1 MQSRLDQEYFRQP
14 DHTRSIQETNVTFQA
29 LQWSLSVIALILK
42 PMDSWMIV
50 RRFQT
55 PISFAK
61 QAVLQPTSANFNHQP
76 LPQMD
81 MSWHFLIFPP
91 KPQLSAA
98 PTDQVRRPSSP
109 PWSQAEPRRVASAP
123 PTVQSDQGGPKRG
136 WVNWRIF
143 WFFYLSKLVYK

>member
-61 QAVLQPTSANFNHQP
+61 QAVLQPTSANFSQLQP
-76 LPQMD
+76 STTSPNGHVMT
-81 MSWHFLIFPP
+81 FLDF
-91 KPQLSAA
+91 
-98 PTDQVRRPSSP
+98 SP
-109 PWSQAEPRRVASAP
+109 PNHSFPRLQLTKSVDLLRPHGLKQSQGVLPVPLLRCKV
-123 PTVQSDQGGPKRG
+123 TKVGQSEDG
-136 WVNWRIF
+136 
-143 WFFYLSKLVYK
+143 